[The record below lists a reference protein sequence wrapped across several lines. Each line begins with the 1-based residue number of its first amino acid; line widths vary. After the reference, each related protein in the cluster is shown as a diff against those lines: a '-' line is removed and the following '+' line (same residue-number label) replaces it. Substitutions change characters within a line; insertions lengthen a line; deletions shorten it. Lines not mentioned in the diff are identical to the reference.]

1 MTNGFFFNISNHSS
15 DQWSEEQ
22 KDAARAIAPELL
34 DIPFPAVPPEADTA
48 EVEALAD
55 RLIASLHSMDMG
67 VPWEFAKA
75 AMVQGEFTL
84 AAALVRR
91 LQQCGIACYA
101 ATTQRVVETD
111 AEGRKISIFRFV
123 RFRAYPNLG
132 NGG

>member
-1 MTNGFFFNISNHSS
+1 MSGFFLNISNHPS

-22 KDAARAIAPELL
+22 KAAARAIAPELL
-34 DIPFPAVPPEADTA
+34 DISFPAVPPEADTA
-48 EVEALAD
+48 QIEEMAD

-84 AAALVRR
+84 AVALVRR
-91 LQQCGIACYA
+91 LQQCGIPCYA

-111 AEGRKISIFRFV
+111 SEGRKVSTFRFV
-123 RFRAYPNLG
+123 RFRAYPNLV
-132 NGG
+132 NSK

>member
-1 MTNGFFFNISNHSS
+1 MSGFFFNISNHPS
-15 DQWSEEQ
+15 DHWSEEQ
-22 KDAARAIAPELL
+22 LAAARAIAPELL
-34 DIPFPAVPPEADTA
+34 DILFPAVPPEVDTV

-55 RLIASLHSMDMG
+55 RLIASLHSADLG

-75 AMVQGEFTL
+75 AMVQGEHCLTT
-84 AAALVRR
+84 AIVQR

-111 AEGRKISIFRFV
+111 AEGRKISVFRFV
-123 RFRAYPNLG
+123 RFRAYPNLV